1 MASAHW
7 MSLPWDLQP
16 GAHCHTRHC
25 VPTVIATLK
34 PELASE
40 NALCL
45 MRGQGLGM
53 GMETLVHRS

>member
-16 GAHCHTRHC
+16 GAHRHACHRA
-25 VPTVIATLK
+25 PTVIAMLK

-45 MRGQGLGM
+45 TRGQGLGM
-53 GMETLVHRS
+53 GMETFVRRS